1 MTEEQR
7 EARRKL
13 RKVMR
18 DMEQAAEDFICHLLG
33 AVTLEQA
40 ETHVRNEMLRRL
52 PEKVMLDGVECYL
65 ADIETIYEPSAG
77 ALTFNTVYK
86 PTNPVIVMNA
96 RIAED
101 LGTFD
106 EMPGMPGETA
116 WRGY

>member
-40 ETHVRNEMLRRL
+40 EMLRRL